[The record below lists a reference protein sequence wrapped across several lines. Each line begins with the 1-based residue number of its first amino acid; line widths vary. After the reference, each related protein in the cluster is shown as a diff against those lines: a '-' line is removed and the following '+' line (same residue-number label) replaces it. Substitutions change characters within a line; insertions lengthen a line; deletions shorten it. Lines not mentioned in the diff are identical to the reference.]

1 MSKPKSSNPNTKEP
15 TKLLDDPKIKMIKE
29 SLTHEMYKA
38 ASILTM
44 PEDVAERIMEKN
56 DVSLLH
62 HIVYDGYKSRD
73 MKTLNVFIE
82 RLIGKL
88 VQPTKVEIE
97 TKSLE
102 ELIQESFEGQVF
114 DATDVNK
121 QYLLENPE
129 PDQEPNKNN

>member
-1 MSKPKSSNPNTKEP
+1 
-15 TKLLDDPKIKMIKE
+15 
-29 SLTHEMYKA
+29 
-38 ASILTM
+38 
-44 PEDVAERIMEKN
+44 
-56 DVSLLH
+56 
-62 HIVYDGYKSRD
+62 

-102 ELIQESFEGQVF
+102 ELIEESFEGQVL

-121 QYLLENPE
+121 QYLLENP
-129 PDQEPNKNN
+129 PDQPPTENS